1 MDKYKPL
8 PTETERRDNSLVF
21 IKQIEA
27 IIEIFPQKET
37 PNPQGSGDIS
47 DKFLKLLRKK

>member
-8 PTETERRDNSLVF
+8 PTETERRDNNLAF
-21 IKQIEA
+21 IKQTEA
-27 IIEIFPQKET
+27 VIEIFPQK
-37 PNPQGSGDIS
+37 NPQGSGDIS

>member
-8 PTETERRDNSLVF
+8 PAETERKDNNLVF
-21 IKQIEA
+21 IKHTEA
-27 IIEIFPQKET
+27 VIEISPQK
-37 PNPQGSGDIS
+37 NPQGSGDIS

>member
-21 IKQIEA
+21 IKQTEA
-27 IIEIFPQKET
+27 LIEIFPQKGT
-37 PNPQGSGDIS
+37 QNPQGSGDIS
-47 DKFLKLLRKK
+47 NKFLKLLRKK